1 MSTIESPLKNE
12 EEEKNTL
19 TGEETTAEST
29 VVQVKP
35 AEELTETAEVLSDAK
50 VRHDTVK

>member
-19 TGEETTAEST
+19 TGETTGEST
-29 VVQVKP
+29 GVEVKP
-35 AEELTETAEVLSDAK
+35 AEELTETAEVFSETK